1 MAAIVTGGGSG
12 IGFEIAKI
20 LYLEEGQDL
29 ILVGRN
35 ADRLRDAKLHLEKEQ
50 KTNDP
55 KRERTLPGSSYGAE
69 IRSSEDVLTDK
80 RSAST
85 QEYPTIRT
93 RSLDVSDLSAC
104 RVFHKYFEHLGLA
117 LDYLINAAGFGTIG
131 SFTDTDLDRE
141 AAETDTNCRGLLQM
155 TKLFLPDLM
164 KSKGRLLNVASSAGY
179 MPGSPGMAV
188 YYASKA
194 YVLSLTRS
202 IRAEKAV
209 RESGAHISALCP
221 GPVATEFSEKAGGGA
236 DSSGLEVISAETCAR
251 AAVRGLKKGK
261 DLIIPGGLM
270 KWTYPLAKI
279 LPASWLL
286 FFAGRHQDHKLKA
299 FQRITDK

>member
-35 ADRLRDAKLHLEKEQ
+35 ADHLRDAKLSLEKER
-50 KTNDP
+50 KTNDL
-55 KRERTLPGSSYGAE
+55 KRERTLPGSSYGPE
-69 IRSSEDVLTDK
+69 IRPSEDVLTDK

-85 QEYPTIRT
+85 QEFPTIRT
-93 RSLDVSDLSAC
+93 CSLDVSDLSAC
-104 RVFHKYFEHLGLA
+104 RVFHTYFEHLGLA

-155 TKLFLPDLM
+155 TKLFLPDLL

-188 YYASKA
+188 YYATKA

-202 IRAEKAV
+202 ISAERDV
-209 RESGAHISALCP
+209 RRSKVLVSALCP
-221 GPVATEFSEKAGGGA
+221 GPVSTEFSEKAGGSA
-236 DSSGLEVISAETCAR
+236 TSGLAMISPQTCAR
-251 AAVRGLKKGK
+251 AAVCGMKKGK
-261 DLIIPGGLM
+261 HLIIPGGLM
-270 KWTYPLAKI
+270 KCTYPLAKL

-286 FFAGRHQDHKLKA
+286 FFAGKHQDQKL
-299 FQRITDK
+299 RS